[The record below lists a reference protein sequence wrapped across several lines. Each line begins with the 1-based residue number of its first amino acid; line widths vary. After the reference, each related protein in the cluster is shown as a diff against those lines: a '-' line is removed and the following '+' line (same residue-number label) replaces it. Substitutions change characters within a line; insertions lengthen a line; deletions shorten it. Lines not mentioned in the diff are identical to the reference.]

1 VDRWRRRLAL
11 VLDVVFILAG
21 IAETGFAVRS
31 GDGGVPF
38 WFGSLCGGGA
48 LILVG
53 TFSLSRRRWLAFS
66 LTAGGCLAA
75 ANAIMWTIVLPL
87 LAALLLTLAL
97 LRAIHEIQPARS
109 DLPRGPD

>member
-1 VDRWRRRLAL
+1 VDRGRRRLAL
-11 VLDVVFILAG
+11 VLGVVFILAG
-21 IAETGFAVRS
+21 SAETGFAVRS

-38 WFGSLCGGGA
+38 WFGSLLRRRRADTGWH
-48 LILVG
+48 V
-53 TFSLSRRRWLAFS
+53 SLSRRRWLAFS

-75 ANAIMWTIVLPL
+75 ANATMWTIILPL

-97 LRAIHEIQPARS
+97 LRAIHEIQPASS